1 VAGPRVAPGLP
12 SVSRH
17 PLSGSP
23 RLLRRVPQL
32 LIASSLTR
40 RSNEAGREVA
50 DTPFRIAAGLPAF
63 PMWLNVIPLLVQA
76 RGVIIC
82 RTVRRGNSHSQ
93 AWHSGTRR
101 GGRQQLRRL
110 RCSIVALH
118 LSTRSG
124 GGCVRSEA
132 RGNAR
137 RRRHLRTPSR
147 VPLSMSNSARH
158 WRCRL
163 GDPRPKAVV
172 ERVPSR
178 IGDKIASLFR
188 APRKSSARRRSRRRT
203 TPSWTPVEHPALENR
218 FVLLH
223 GCPSDHGLLDG
234 LSIGYCVAPGKCRNE
249 FAIAP
254 FSAETAVSQDRA
266 WATKPLSSGSGFL
279 IDTMWLSNDS
289 SG

>member
-1 VAGPRVAPGLP
+1 MSLPVSHPFHGTPSRAPRDC
-12 SVSRH
+12 
-17 PLSGSP
+17 SG
-23 RLLRRVPQL
+23 RVPQL

-118 LSTRSG
+118 RSTRSG

-137 RRRHLRTPSR
+137 RRRHLRTPSNAGR
-147 VPLSMSNSARH
+147 VPRSMSNSARH
-158 WRCRL
+158 WRCWL

-172 ERVPSR
+172 ERL
-178 IGDKIASLFR
+178 IAD
-188 APRKSSARRRSRRRT
+188 RR
-203 TPSWTPVEHPALENR
+203 
-218 FVLLH
+218 
-223 GCPSDHGLLDG
+223 
-234 LSIGYCVAPGKCRNE
+234 
-249 FAIAP
+249 
-254 FSAETAVSQDRA
+254 QDRLPVPRTEEIEREEEEQA
-266 WATKPLSSGSGFL
+266 QDDPELDAR
-279 IDTMWLSNDS
+279 
-289 SG
+289 